1 MRTGSNKMAS
11 LGSIG
16 PFCRHIDVMKANVV
30 VIGAGALD
38 ISAALHCAIAA
49 WSVVLVERDTA
60 GSHASGRAAG
70 VFKAVQTDE
79 LRTGLARRSIAK
91 ALRFGDWAG
100 VELDVTRSGS
110 YLIARTAAH
119 QELLRTEQRQSRE
132 WGVDIRAA
140 NAGEVTANVS
150 YYQESGSEF
159 ALWCP
164 EDVYIAEPT
173 DLIRAYVDACRLH
186 GAELLEHEQ
195 VMAVTLAGGQ
205 VAGVETAR
213 RSITTDV
220 VVDAAGAW
228 TRQVAGLA
236 GATVAVAPVRHQL
249 LITEPA
255 PISPADPI
263 LRVVD
268 AAVYLRPA
276 RGGLILGG
284 FEGGPLPLAV
294 LGPPPDVPLYLTV
307 FRHLPGLVC

>member
-1 MRTGSNKMAS
+1 MRASSNKMAC

-16 PFCRHIDVMKANVV
+16 PFCRHTDVMKADVV
-30 VIGAGALD
+30 VIGAGALGL
-38 ISAALHCAIAA
+38 STALHCAIAGR
-49 WSVVLVERDTA
+49 SVVVVERDTA

-70 VFKAVQTDE
+70 LFKSVQTDE

-91 ALRFGDWAG
+91 ALKFGDWAG

-173 DLIRAYVDACRLH
+173 DLIRPNAAACRLH
-186 GAELLEHEQ
+186 GPELLQPEPG
-195 VMAVTLAGGQ
+195 MAFPRPAG
-205 VAGVETAR
+205 R
-213 RSITTDV
+213 
-220 VVDAAGAW
+220 AAGA
-228 TRQVAGLA
+228 R
-236 GATVAVAPVRHQL
+236 PPRR
-249 LITEPA
+249 P
-255 PISPADPI
+255 PPP
-263 LRVVD
+263 
-268 AAVYLRPA
+268 AAVSTPA
-276 RGGLILGG
+276 
-284 FEGGPLPLAV
+284 
-294 LGPPPDVPLYLTV
+294 
-307 FRHLPGLVC
+307 

>member
-1 MRTGSNKMAS
+1 
-11 LGSIG
+11 
-16 PFCRHIDVMKANVV
+16 MKADVV
-30 VIGAGALD
+30 VIGAGALGL
-38 ISAALHCAIAA
+38 STALHCAIAGR
-49 WSVVLVERDTA
+49 SVVVVERDTA

-70 VFKAVQTDE
+70 LFKSVQTDE

-119 QELLRTEQRQSRE
+119 QGLLRTEQRQSRE

-173 DLIRAYVDACRLH
+173 DLMRAYVDACRLH

-195 VMAVTLAGGQ
+195 VMAVTLARGQ
-205 VAGVETAR
+205 VAGVQTAPR
-213 RSITTDV
+213 AISNKGLLEP
-220 VVDAAGAW
+220 AAGGA
-228 TRQVAGLA
+228 RQVGTLA
-236 GATVAVAPVRHQL
+236 PTTV
-249 LITEPA
+249 
-255 PISPADPI
+255 
-263 LRVVD
+263 
-268 AAVYLRPA
+268 
-276 RGGLILGG
+276 
-284 FEGGPLPLAV
+284 
-294 LGPPPDVPLYLTV
+294 
-307 FRHLPGLVC
+307 